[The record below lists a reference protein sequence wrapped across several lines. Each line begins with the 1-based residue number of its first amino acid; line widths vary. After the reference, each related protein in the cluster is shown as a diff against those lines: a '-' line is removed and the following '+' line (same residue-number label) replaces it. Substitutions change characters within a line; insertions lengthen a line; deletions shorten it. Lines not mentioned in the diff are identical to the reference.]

1 MLFPADYVAFDL
13 GPTIE
18 YGGHYLIAGYNV
30 AVGYY
35 PTVTINKEAGS
46 GTLRSEQRQ
55 GQHWRSVDLNS
66 V

>member
-30 AVGYY
+30 GVGYY
-35 PTVTINKEAGS
+35 PTVTINEEAGS
-46 GTLRSEQRQ
+46 GTVRREY
-55 GQHWRSVDLNS
+55 LNYGGGNIRDQLT
-66 V
+66 